1 MRRLFT
7 SLFVILLLV
16 TSVSAQQRTVTG
28 IVKGKDDGLELLGVN
43 IKIKGSTS
51 VTQSGL
57 KGQYSIRIP
66 GDNAVLV
73 FTYIGYTTQEVVVGK
88 RSVVNVSMSPDAKSL
103 GEVIVTGYGTTTKIR
118 QVGSSAKVA
127 AKDLEQTPFSSV
139 DRALQ
144 GKVAGLQSSGA
155 SGQPGALQQIRIRGV
170 GSISGSSSPLFVIDG
185 VPVNSGDLSR
195 VSTSSNALA
204 GINPNDIE
212 NITVLKDAAST
223 AIYGSRGANGVIIIT
238 TKSGMAG
245 KTKLRLD
252 ADYGIVTPGRLNE
265 NTRPLNTTETLDLLG
280 EALLNNPSYVSK
292 YNLTESNVRS
302 FLTSAHGFGIDSTI
316 NTDWYDLVTRR
327 GKQQQ
332 YNLSMDGG
340 NDKTKFHLGGGYFHQ
355 DGTIP
360 SSSFTRYSGSVNL
373 SHQVSG
379 QFKVGTN
386 IMLSTANMKGL
397 LNSSNYG
404 NPVYAS
410 FSLLPYLAARNADGT
425 PNVSGGL
432 SQNAGIFN
440 PLYIL
445 GQDKLINNTQKALG
459 SVFGEYKI
467 LKNLKLSSKFGID
480 YNNIE
485 EDEYKNPFY
494 GDGYTNGGYAGR
506 SYTRYFNWVW
516 TNLLDYHF
524 DFAGD
529 FASNIKL
536 GYEAQKSQY
545 YSATAVVYNMPLNTD
560 YTVPSNGATPV
571 TASGSQEDYAFAS
584 MFAIGDIAYKN
595 RYVLS
600 ASFRRD
606 GSSRFGPDRL
616 YGNFW
621 SVGGSWNVD
630 QEEFIR
636 NLHFFNSLKL
646 RSSYGVTGNAG
657 IGNAAWRTLYG
668 YTRYGYNF
676 VYDGQIGSGPSQYGL
691 RNLTWEKTHTF
702 DIGIDAS
709 LLKERLSLNIDFY
722 NRQSNAL
729 LANVAVP
736 LTTGFS
742 GYVANLAGMRN
753 RGLELAIS
761 GSPVKTK
768 DFSWDLNF
776 NFATNSNKVTKLFAD
791 NQVSSPFLRTVGE
804 NYWSYYLPVWA
815 GADPQTGAPSWYVDG
830 TRQKTTTVY
839 SQAKRELVGKSPMP
853 KGFGSFGTSL
863 HYKAVS
869 LDAMFYY
876 SYGNSIFQGMF
887 GFQNSS
893 GAYYG
898 SRNQSKLE
906 LDHWRKPGDINDNPV
921 PVYGQGRNAA
931 NTSTRMLRDGDFVR
945 LRDITLSYN
954 VPAAL
959 LTHMKLSSVKV
970 YARGSNLWT
979 WTKDKNLPFD
989 PEAGSS
995 AVGGGTEGVSNFDV
1009 FIPKTFTLGLNVSF

>member
-1 MRRLFT
+1 MKKLFT
-7 SLFVILLLV
+7 SLFIILLLV
-16 TSVSAQQRTVTG
+16 TQTYAQQRTVTG

-57 KGQYSIRIP
+57 KGKYSIQIP
-66 GDNAVLV
+66 ADNAVLV

-88 RSVVNVSMSPDAKSL
+88 RSVVNISLNPDATAL

-118 QVGSSAKVA
+118 QVGSSSKVS

-144 GKVAGLQSSGA
+144 GKVAGLQSTSS

-195 VSTSSNALA
+195 ASTSANALA
-204 GINPNDIE
+204 GINPNDID

-223 AIYGSRGANGVIIIT
+223 AIYGSRGANGVILIT
-238 TKSGMAG
+238 TKSGIAG
-245 KTKLRLD
+245 KTKVRLD
-252 ADYGIVTPGRLNE
+252 ADYGVVTPGELNE
-265 NTRPLNTTETLDLLG
+265 ATRPLNTAETITLLG
-280 EALLNNPSYVSK
+280 ESLLNNPSYVSK
-292 YNLTESNVRS
+292 YGLTPGNINQ
-302 FLTSAHGFGIDSTI
+302 FLTSSAGFGIDTTI
-316 NTDWYDLVTRR
+316 NTNWYELVTRT

-332 YNLSMDGG
+332 YNLSVDGG
-340 NDKTKFHLGGGYFHQ
+340 NEKTKFHIGGGYFHQ

-360 SSSFTRYSGSVNL
+360 SSSFSRYSANVNVNNQL
-373 SHQVSG
+373 ND
-379 QFKVGTN
+379 KVKIGTN
-386 IMLSTANMKGL
+386 IMLSTANMKGV
-397 LNSSNYG
+397 LNSSNYS

-410 FSLLPYLAARNADGT
+410 FSLLPYLAARNADGS
-425 PNVSGGL
+425 PNISGGL
-432 SQNAGIFN
+432 GQNAGIFN
-440 PLYIL
+440 PLYVL
-445 GQDKLINNTQKALG
+445 DNDSRVNNTQKALG

-467 LKNLKLSSKFGID
+467 LHNLKLSSKFGID

-485 EDEYKNPFY
+485 EDNYKNPFY
-494 GDGYTNGGYAGR
+494 GDGYTNGGYSGR
-506 SYTRYFNWVW
+506 FYTRYFNWVW
-516 TNLLDYHF
+516 TNLLDYHV
-524 DFAGD
+524 DFAHD
-529 FASNIKL
+529 FSTNIKL

-545 YSATAVVYNMPLNTD
+545 YSSTAEVYNMPLNAD

-584 MFAIGDIAYKN
+584 MFAIGDITYKN
-595 RYVLS
+595 KYVVS

-621 SVGGSWNVD
+621 SVGGSWNID
-630 QEEFIR
+630 QEEFIKD
-636 NLHFFNSLKL
+636 LHVFNALKL

-668 YTRYGYNF
+668 YTRTGYNF

-702 DIGIDAS
+702 DIGLDAS
-709 LLKERLSLNIDFY
+709 LLKDRLSVNVDFY
-722 NRQSNAL
+722 NRQSNGL
-729 LANVAVP
+729 LANVTVP
-736 LTTGFS
+736 LTSGFS
-742 GYVANLAGMRN
+742 GYISNLAGMRN
-753 RGLELAIS
+753 RGFEVAIS
-761 GSPVKTK
+761 GTPVKTK

-776 NFATNSNKVTKLFAD
+776 NFSTNSNTVTKLFAD
-791 NQVSSPFLRTVGE
+791 NQVSSPFLRSVGH
-804 NYWSYYLPVWA
+804 NYWSYYLPLWA
-815 GADPQTGAPSWYVDG
+815 GADPQTGAPSWFVDG
-830 TRQKTTTVY
+830 SKEKTTTVY
-839 SQAKRELVGKSPMP
+839 SQAKRVLLDKSPMP
-853 KGFGSFGTSL
+853 KGFGSFGTGL
-863 HYKAVS
+863 HYKDISV
-869 LDAMFYY
+869 DAMFYY

-906 LDHWRKPGDINDNPV
+906 LDHWRKPGDVNDNPV
-921 PVYGQGRNAA
+921 PIYGQGRNAA

-945 LRDITLSYN
+945 LRDVTVSYN
-954 VPAAL
+954 LPKTL
-959 LTHMKLSSVKV
+959 LSHLNLSAVKV

-979 WTKDKNLPFD
+979 WIKDDKLPFD

-995 AVGGGTEGVSNFDV
+995 AVGGGTEGVSNFDM
-1009 FIPKTFTLGLNVSF
+1009 FIPKTFTLGVNVSF